1 MPPLR
6 KSPQF
11 LLGPP
16 RMVIL
21 TETRGGPEV
30 LLPHPAHLQSPK
42 HNFSRSSVSARL
54 ALTAC
59 MALHRAVLLL
69 TRLEVTRT
77 RSFPCPVPTA
87 GSQGT
92 SWVSLARSYRQAA
105 PAPHLHRSVR
115 CGLPVPG
122 GAGVG
127 IAFHSG
133 NAGLRGSSLH
143 PAPAQGGLEST
154 APSTRAVGRAQPG
167 RAAASPAS
175 PQPPAP
181 RFLAGAELALC
192 SPT

>member
-1 MPPLR
+1 MPPLW

-11 LLGPP
+11 LLGLP

-21 TETRGGPEV
+21 TETRGGPEG

-59 MALHRAVLLL
+59 MASHRAVLLL

-77 RSFPCPVPTA
+77 RSFPCPVSTA

-92 SWVSLARSYRQAA
+92 SWVSLARIYRQAA
-105 PAPHLHRSVR
+105 PAPHLHTMC

-127 IAFHSG
+127 IAFLSG

-143 PAPAQGGLEST
+143 PALAQGGLEST
-154 APSTRAVGRAQPG
+154 APSTWAVGRAQPG